1 MSARQQLMEKFA
13 KDILFFGKTIRPK
26 IFEVQSPEF
35 HKEIAAHLRRS
46 QYQFLNIIAPRGF
59 AKSTL
64 AAFMYVLWHMFVE
77 DFANGRKQMPK
88 VVVLVSKSRPHSINL
103 LSTIKN
109 AMEHSPNFKRIFG
122 YWGEH
127 SARVWREDM
136 VVLKNGTT
144 IVCRGMGTQ
153 IRGINVDSMR
163 PTLVVL
169 DDAEDE
175 ENTKTDLAIDR
186 NRRWFLQA
194 LVPMIKRTHPRGR
207 IVNIGTPQHQSCLVY
222 TLKNMPKMWKTL
234 HYSAIIEEEGQP
246 ARSIWPEMMS
256 LKELNNLR
264 EEMEKIGKSSSFYRE
279 YMCQVVGDND
289 SLVNSDQLR
298 FWDGS
303 VHRSPGGRWAINVTH
318 RGVTG
323 EEKLDKSESVPVF
336 VFMGVDPAS
345 TLSTRSD
352 FSVIFIIGVDADRNI
367 YCLDYFRKRVKPMQ
381 LAHAIIEK
389 FETWQPERTR
399 IESVGYQDMIRD
411 YLRTEY
417 KEYIP
422 GLEIKHN
429 PRTSKSHRLESLQP
443 MFARN
448 KVFLKKDM
456 HEFWDEL
463 ILYPRAAHDDTLD
476 GFYYA
481 QLKSYGPTE
490 GVSYVERQNM
500 DNELKHYDFYRE
512 EENASND
519 DWLLA

>member
-1 MSARQQLMEKFA
+1 MDQFS

-35 HKEIAAHLRRS
+35 HKEIAAHLRRPE
-46 QYQFLNIIAPRGF
+46 YQFMNIIAPRGF

-64 AAFMYVLWHMFVE
+64 VAFMYVLWHMFVE
-77 DFANGRKQMPK
+77 DYANKRKQQPK

-109 AMEHSPNFKRIFG
+109 ALEHSPNFKRIFG

-127 SARVWREDM
+127 SSRIWREDM
-136 VVLKNGTT
+136 IVLKNGTT

-175 ENTKTDLAIDR
+175 ENTKTDMAIDR

-234 HYSAIIEEEGQP
+234 HYSAIIEEEGQKP
-246 ARSIWPEMMS
+246 KSIWPEMMT
-256 LKELNNLR
+256 LKDLNTLKS
-264 EEMEKIGKSSSFYRE
+264 EMEKIGKSSSFYRE

-303 VHRSPGGRWAINVTH
+303 AHRSPGGRWAINVTH
-318 RGVTG
+318 RGITG
-323 EEKLDKSESVPVF
+323 DEKLEKSESVPVF

-352 FSVIFIIGVDADRNI
+352 FSVIFIIGVDSDKNI

-381 LAHAIIEK
+381 LTHAIIEK

-417 KEYIP
+417 QEYIP
-422 GLEIKHN
+422 GLEIKHS
-429 PRTSKSHRLESLQP
+429 PRSSKSHRLESLQP

-448 KVFLKKDM
+448 KVFLKKNM

-463 ILYPRAAHDDTLD
+463 LLYPRASHDDTLD

-490 GVSYVERQNM
+490 GTSYVERQHM
-500 DNELKHYDFYRE
+500 DNELKHYDFYHE
-512 EENASND
+512 EENSSPD